1 MKKLIR
7 LAVFLL
13 IAALTVPLFMG
24 YEYKLQKKDDSDFSQ
39 IASDASVS
47 YGENVLVIIENE
59 GEVLSLLLLESAKK
73 KLSYIDSGLFSYI
86 SQRYENSER
95 PGESA
100 AAALLGKSGICAKYI
115 SMPLS
120 LVRELTDRIGGI
132 RPVFD
137 DPITIGSHVF
147 EGEEYVNGDTLYSLL
162 LYSGSRRDI
171 ISPILSAFIK
181 SAKKSISPKTL
192 ISFISGIY
200 KKADTDLS
208 VYKGLVTLE
217 RAGSVNTDII
227 GKFSY

>member
-1 MKKLIR
+1 MKEKLEQ
-7 LAVFLL
+7 LL
-13 IAALTVPLFMG
+13 KEGSAKIQGANT
-24 YEYKLQKKDDSDFSQ
+24 
-39 IASDASVS
+39 
-47 YGENVLVIIENE
+47 ENE
-59 GEVLSLLLLESAKK
+59 LQEVKV
-73 KLSYIDSGLFSYI
+73 
-86 SQRYENSER
+86 
-95 PGESA
+95 
-100 AAALLGKSGICAKYI
+100 ALLGKSGICAKYI

-162 LYSGSRRDI
+162 LYSGARRDI